1 MNEENRKMV
10 NYFFHRFKKSY
21 KIQNGMAKILGLDL
35 GTNSIG
41 WAIVDKEGT
50 DFSLIDKGVRIFSE
64 GVKSE
69 KGIESS
75 RAAERTAFRSARKI
89 KYRRKLRKYETLKV
103 LSLNG
108 MCPLSIEEVEEWKKS
123 GFKRY
128 PLNPEFLKWLRTS
141 DDENVNPYF
150 FRDKASKQKVSLF
163 ELGRALYHITQRRG
177 FLSNRLDQSAE
188 GIFEEH
194 CPKIQADVEDLN
206 STEEILN
213 ELKNYFLDTGILDE
227 TEKSGFKKDLDE
239 GEKKLK
245 TLYNSLVAIT
255 NKNESDIDKC
265 KEELIIRLNKKEDLG
280 AVKKE
285 IGEISQAMK
294 DGNFTTLG
302 QYFNSLYNKG
312 KIRNHYT
319 AREEHYLKEFEVIC
333 KAQSI
338 NGINDEEKLA
348 EKKYSDL
355 AKELYKA
362 IFFQRPLKSQKG
374 LIGKC
379 SFEKSKSRCAISHP
393 DFEEYRM
400 WTYLNTIKFGTQS
413 EKTLR
418 FLTQEEKVSLIPKF
432 LRKKDNFNFEDLA
445 KELIEK
451 GASFGFYKSS
461 KKDSFHYWFNY
472 KPTDTVSGCPVSAS
486 LKNAIGENWKTKAV
500 TYQTT
505 DSKGIEVSRTVDYKD
520 LWHLLSV
527 STSDIYLYEYAK
539 DKLGLED
546 KNAKAF
552 SKIRLKK
559 DFGSLSLNAINKILP
574 YVKEGLL
581 YSHAVFM
588 ANIESIVDASIWNNA
603 EQRIYIQDKIA
614 EIISNNTFENGLL
627 EVVNGLIKECK
638 TEDKEGKKVYYSEEA
653 EPQFKN
659 DLGKKLVSFF
669 KFHQISDAEKQ
680 KAISNELFPLFIEQL
695 KAYEF
700 IKVKR
705 LDEKVLEFLKGEN
718 EDGEVFCSNPKQ
730 LKKLY
735 HPSDIEVF
743 KKQKARDENGK
754 ETGELILGS
763 PLTSSIKNPMAMR
776 ALHQLRKVLNTLII
790 EGQIDEKT
798 TIHIEMAR
806 ELNDANKRKG
816 IQDYQNE
823 NKKDREKYS
832 EEIKK
837 LYLAECGKEIEP
849 TVDDLLRYQLWI
861 EQDRKEI
868 YENGNS
874 ISICDI
880 IGANPK
886 YDIEHTV
893 PRSISQDNS
902 QMNKTLCTQK
912 FNRNIKKQQMPFE
925 LVNHLEILPRIVH
938 WKKEAENYTREIE
951 MITRSI
957 KSVAT
962 KEAKDK
968 KIRRRHYLTLKRDYL
983 QGKYDRFIWTEPK
996 VGFKNSQIPDTGI
1009 ITRYAQAYLKS
1020 YFKRVESV
1028 KGGMVAEFRKIWGI
1042 QESYQKD
1049 GKKYFVEKDRSKH
1062 THHTIDAITIACMT
1076 KDKYDTLAHAW
1087 TLEDKEQI
1095 TEARKILSDSKPW
1108 KTFKED
1114 LKKIEEEILVSHY
1127 TPDNVKK
1134 QSKKIVRI
1142 RGNKT
1147 YLIKKELPQ
1156 QFKNKVEGKD
1166 YFKLNLDSETLYRVN
1181 KHKEN
1186 QTDTYYK
1193 ELPKNYLNKIEGI
1206 DYFMIQTKGD
1216 IFYKIPN
1223 FKKGDTIRG
1232 SLHQDGMYG
1241 AIKMPRLDE
1250 NNKPIKSSKGAF
1262 ILKKD
1267 KKENDEISFVI
1278 RKALTKLSDNDI
1290 KNIIDP
1296 VVSQKIQEAVESGII
1311 TFKTIQ
1317 GKKVAVIKE
1326 GTTIWM
1332 REPNEEKNLV
1342 GIPIN
1347 KVRVFATAVKNPIH
1361 IKEHSDLS
1369 KSRHEHKQIV
1379 YGQNDDNYCMAIYE
1393 LDGKRDF
1400 ELINNFNLV
1409 KLIKQGQGNYP
1420 LSKEKETQGK
1430 KIQIPIAKSNNRDVV
1445 LKRGQ
1450 QVVFY
1455 DKDIEK
1461 PKDITDVINLK
1472 GRVYIIEG
1480 LSIQRIVRPSGKIDE
1495 YGSIMFRYFKEAR
1508 KADDI
1513 KKDNFK
1519 PDGAFKLEENK
1530 PTRKMNHNQFSA
1542 FVEGIDFKVLPS
1554 GKFEKI

>member
-1 MNEENRKMV
+1 
-10 NYFFHRFKKSY
+10 
-21 KIQNGMAKILGLDL
+21 MAKILGLDL

-41 WAIVDKEGT
+41 WAIVDREGN

-75 RAAERTAFRSARKI
+75 RAAERTGYRSARKI

-108 MCPLSIEEVEEWKKS
+108 MCPLSVEEVEEWKKS
-123 GFKRY
+123 GFKEY

-150 FRDKASKQKVSLF
+150 FRDKASKQKVTLF

-194 CPKIQADVEDLN
+194 CPKIQSDVEDLN

-213 ELKNYFLDTGILDE
+213 ELKDYFLDTGIIDE
-227 TEKSGFKKDLDE
+227 AEKGGFKKDLDE

-255 NKNESDIDKC
+255 KKNESDVDKC
-265 KEELIIRLNKKEDLG
+265 KEELIARLNKKEDLG

-294 DGNFTTLG
+294 DGGFATLG

-319 AREEHYLKEFEVIC
+319 AREEHYLKEFEIIC
-333 KAQSI
+333 RTQAIEGVNVKEQLP
-338 NGINDEEKLA
+338 EKR
-348 EKKYSDL
+348 YIGL

-400 WTYLNTIKFGTQS
+400 WTYLNTIKIGTQS

-418 FLTQEEKVSLIPKF
+418 FLTQEEKLSLIPKF
-432 LRKKDNFNFEDLA
+432 LRKKDHFNFEDLA

-486 LKNAIGENWKTKAV
+486 LKNAIGEDWKTKTF
-500 TYQTT
+500 TYQTIN
-505 DSKGIEVSRTVDYKD
+505 SKGIQVSRTVDYKD

-527 STSDIYLYEYAK
+527 SSSDIYLYEYAQ
-539 DKLGLED
+539 DKLKLED
-546 KNAKAF
+546 KNAKSF

-588 ANIESIVDASIWNNA
+588 ANIGGIVDEVIWNDLA
-603 EQRIYIQDKIA
+603 QRKNIQDRIA
-614 EIISNNTFENGLL
+614 EIIANNTFDNGLL
-627 EVVNGLIKECK
+627 EVVNALIKECK
-638 TEDKEGKKVYYSEEA
+638 VDGAYYSKEA
-653 EPQFKN
+653 EPTYRK
-659 DLGKKLVSFF
+659 DVSKKLVSFF
-669 KFHQISDAEKQ
+669 KYNNIDDAFKQ
-680 KAISNELFPLFIEQL
+680 DAIVNELFPVFIEQL

-730 LKKLY
+730 LNKLY
-735 HPSDIEVF
+735 HPSDIDVF
-743 KKQKARDENGK
+743 KKQKAKDANGN
-754 ETGELILGS
+754 ETGQLILGS

-776 ALHQLRKVLNTLII
+776 ALHQLRKVLNTLIV
-790 EGQIDEKT
+790 EGQVDERT
-798 TIHIEMAR
+798 RIHIEMAR

-823 NKKDREKYS
+823 NKKEREKYK

-868 YENGNS
+868 YEQGNS

-880 IGANPK
+880 IGDNPK

-902 QMNKTLCTQK
+902 QMNKTLCSQK
-912 FNRNIKKQQMPFE
+912 FNRDVKKQKMPIE
-925 LVNHLEILPRIVH
+925 LVNHLEILPRIAH

-951 MITRSI
+951 MIVRST
-957 KSVAT
+957 KTAAT

-983 QGKYDRFIWTEPK
+983 QGKYDRFVWTEPK

-1020 YFKRVESV
+1020 YFNRVESV
-1028 KGGMVAEFRKIWGI
+1028 KGGMVAEFRKIWGL

-1076 KDKYDTLAHAW
+1076 KDKYDVLAHAW
-1087 TLEDKEQI
+1087 TLEDKEQL
-1095 TEARKILSDSKPW
+1095 TDARKLLADSKPW

-1114 LKKIEEEILVSHY
+1114 LIKIEEEILVSHY
-1127 TPDNVKK
+1127 TPDNEKK

-1142 RGNKT
+1142 RG
-1147 YLIKKELPQ
+1147 KKQYVAEIERDSSGKAIPKKDAHGKIIYKFDKDGKKLPRLQ
-1156 QFKNKVEGKD
+1156 
-1166 YFKLNLDSETLYRVN
+1166 
-1181 KHKEN
+1181 
-1186 QTDTYYK
+1186 
-1193 ELPKNYLNKIEGI
+1193 
-1206 DYFMIQTKGD
+1206 
-1216 IFYKIPN
+1216 
-1223 FKKGDTIRG
+1223 KGDTIRG
-1232 SLHQDGMYG
+1232 SLHQDSIYG
-1241 AIKMPRLDE
+1241 AIKNPLNTEEIRYVIRKDLE
-1250 NNKPIKSSKGAF
+1250 SIKSSD
-1262 ILKKD
+1262 IESIVD
-1267 KKENDEISFVI
+1267 ESVKEKV
-1278 RKALTKLSDNDI
+1278 K
-1290 KNIIDP
+1290 
-1296 VVSQKIQEAVESGII
+1296 EAVANTVLILSSNPQQKNKLDGQVWMNKE
-1311 TFKTIQ
+1311 KQIQ
-1317 GKKVAVIKE
+1317 IKKVRLYA
-1326 GTTIWM
+1326 
-1332 REPNEEKNLV
+1332 NS
-1342 GIPIN
+1342 
-1347 KVRVFATAVKNPIH
+1347 VKNPLE
-1361 IKEHSDLS
+1361 IKEHSSLS
-1369 KSRHEHKQIV
+1369 KSRHEHKQKL
-1379 YGQNDDNYCMAIYE
+1379 YGQNDENYCMAIYE
-1393 LDGKRDF
+1393 LEGKREF
-1400 ELINNFNLV
+1400 ELISNFNLA
-1409 KLIKQGQGNYP
+1409 KLIKQG
-1420 LSKEKETQGK
+1420 
-1430 KIQIPIAKSNNRDVV
+1430 
-1445 LKRGQ
+1445 
-1450 QVVFY
+1450 
-1455 DKDIEK
+1455 
-1461 PKDITDVINLK
+1461 
-1472 GRVYIIEG
+1472 
-1480 LSIQRIVRPSGKIDE
+1480 
-1495 YGSIMFRYFKEAR
+1495 
-1508 KADDI
+1508 
-1513 KKDNFK
+1513 
-1519 PDGAFKLEENK
+1519 
-1530 PTRKMNHNQFSA
+1530 
-1542 FVEGIDFKVLPS
+1542 
-1554 GKFEKI
+1554 